1 MHACRA
7 AAPELAIR
15 TFFSG
20 TNVAQEPGARRR
32 SVAHP
37 GLGAMRAIIREKNGE
52 ISQGRDRFN
61 EGAQSPRANVGHEPG
76 PGLGSVTEPE
86 FLARIR

>member
-1 MHACRA
+1 
-7 AAPELAIR
+7 
-15 TFFSG
+15 
-20 TNVAQEPGARRR
+20 
-32 SVAHP
+32 
-37 GLGAMRAIIREKNGE
+37 MRAIIREKNGE

-76 PGLGSVTEPE
+76 PGLGSVTKPE